1 MVSVLRI
8 FGSFRLIL
16 LLCLV
21 VLVLT
26 ALLYGAFG
34 FNLATSPA
42 WQLVPYFLVLFLLS
56 VLPLGLASSSA
67 FSTMGRFQYLLFV
80 LVLLAPV
87 VALAVSWFQGGLY
100 EGLRDGRL
108 FSVLVV
114 SFSLSV
120 LSCAFLMFLKI
131 FAMLVCFF
139 AVFTKRPGIMAVSW
153 MTWFVPG
160 EAIASWSAEAEADS
174 LCLSQLDEREDWEL
188 GGYR

>member
-8 FGSFRLIL
+8 FGSFRLML
-16 LLCLV
+16 SLCLV
-21 VLVLT
+21 VVGLT

-34 FNLATSPA
+34 FDLAISPA

-56 VLPLGLASSSA
+56 VLPLGVASSSA
-67 FSTMGRFQYLLFV
+67 FSTMGRFQHLLFV

-87 VALAVSWFQGGLY
+87 VALAVSFQGGLY

-131 FAMLVCFF
+131 FAMLACFF
-139 AVFTKRPGIMAVSW
+139 AVFAKRPGIMAVSW

-160 EAIASWSAEAEADS
+160 ESLASWSAEAGFPRISEP
-174 LCLSQLDEREDWEL
+174 DE
-188 GGYR
+188 

>member
-1 MVSVLRI
+1 MSFSRI
-8 FGSFRLIL
+8 PFGFRWMLL
-16 LLCLV
+16 LLCGVAFLC
-21 VLVLT
+21 VLLFWMFRFDLEV
-26 ALLYGAFG
+26 
-34 FNLATSPA
+34 SPT

-56 VLPLGLASSSA
+56 VLPLGVASSSA
-67 FSTMGRFQYLLFV
+67 FSTMGRFQHLLFV

-87 VALAVSWFQGGLY
+87 VALAVSWFHIGLY

-131 FAMLVCFF
+131 FAMLACFF

-160 EAIASWSAEAEADS
+160 ESLASWSAEAGFPRVSEP
-174 LCLSQLDEREDWEL
+174 DE
-188 GGYR
+188 

>member
-8 FGSFRLIL
+8 FGSFRFML

-21 VLVLT
+21 VVALAV
-26 ALLYGAFG
+26 LLYGAFG
-34 FNLATSPA
+34 FDLAISPA

-67 FSTMGRFQYLLFV
+67 FSMMGRFQHLLFV

-87 VALAVSWFQGGLY
+87 AALAVSWFQDGLY
-100 EGLRDGRL
+100 EGLRDRRL

-131 FAMLVCFF
+131 FAMLACFF
-139 AVFTKRPGIMAVSW
+139 AVFAKRPGIMAVSW

-160 EAIASWSAEAEADS
+160 EALASWSADAGFPRVSEPD
-174 LCLSQLDEREDWEL
+174 
-188 GGYR
+188 G

>member
-1 MVSVLRI
+1 MVFVLRI
-8 FGSFRLIL
+8 FGSFRLML

-21 VLVLT
+21 VVGLI

-34 FNLATSPA
+34 FDRTISPA

-56 VLPLGLASSSA
+56 VLPLGLVSSSS
-67 FSTMGRFQYLLFV
+67 FSTMGWFQHLLFV
-80 LVLLAPV
+80 LVLLVPV
-87 VALAVSWFQGGLY
+87 VALAVSWFQDGLY

-131 FAMLVCFF
+131 FAMLACFF

-153 MTWFVPG
+153 MTWFVPE
-160 EAIASWSAEAEADS
+160 EALASWSAEAGFPRVSE
-174 LCLSQLDEREDWEL
+174 LDE
-188 GGYR
+188 